1 MAAPAARREDPPARA
16 LDLAAATFALLS
28 SPMRLHIVWALAQQ
42 ENDVSQL
49 ARRVGGTPQAVS
61 QHLAKLKL
69 AGVVQVRRQ
78 GRHSVYRAVD
88 PHLIT
93 TAKLMLERL
102 TQDAAPVTLG
112 A

>member
-1 MAAPAARREDPPARA
+1 MAAPAARREDPPAQA
-16 LDLAAATFALLS
+16 LDLAAAAFALLS

-49 ARRVGGTPQAVS
+49 AQRVGGTPQAVS

-69 AGVVQVRRQ
+69 AGVVHARRQ
-78 GRHSVYRAVD
+78 GRHHVYTVD
-88 PHLIT
+88 DQHLT
-93 TAKLMLERL
+93 TAAHLMLERL
-102 TQDAAPVTLG
+102 AQDAAPVTIG

>member
-1 MAAPAARREDPPARA
+1 MAAPAARREVPPAQA
-16 LDLAAATFALLS
+16 LDLAAAAFALLS

-69 AGVVQVRRQ
+69 AGVAHARRQ
-78 GRHSVYRAVD
+78 GRHHVYSVSD
-88 PHLIT
+88 QHLT
-93 TAKLMLERL
+93 TAAQHMLERL
-102 TQDAAPVTLG
+102 TRDVAKVTIR